1 MATKIAG
8 GLHRAQEVLQ
18 NTSSKSKKLVD
29 LERDTA
35 DAHTQ
40 QPLTTDH
47 GVRVSNTDQW
57 LRVTNDR
64 RTGPSLLED
73 QIAREKV
80 NILHVNTLNKY
91 GIDDIRRSIAL
102 IMNVFLKESSMRV
115 ALAHSETSSLRRA
128 LKI

>member
-8 GLHRAQEVLQ
+8 GLHKAQEVLQ
-18 NTSSKSKKLVD
+18 NTSSQSKKLID
-29 LERDTA
+29 LERDTT

-64 RTGPSLLED
+64 RTGSSLLED

-80 NILHVNTLNKY
+80 NILHVQIFNQD
-91 GIDDIRRSIAL
+91 GINDIHRSIAL
-102 IMNVFLKESSMRV
+102 ITNVFLKE
-115 ALAHSETSSLRRA
+115 
-128 LKI
+128 